1 MFCSMSYDI
10 KQTHFYGRKPSV
22 HIFVDIPSSSND
34 MSSVGE
40 PTLFRGAGAVK
51 KIQGAGNGAV
61 NLFRGSREPEPV
73 KTPKND
79 FQESSGSRAFLEGF
93 GAGFFYIKNG
103 SQEPG
108 LF

>member
-1 MFCSMSYDI
+1 MVENPVY
-10 KQTHFYGRKPSV
+10 SV

-40 PTLFRGAGAVK
+40 PALFRGAGAVK

-73 KTPKND
+73 KTPKNS
-79 FQESSGSRAFLEGF
+79 FQ
-93 GAGFFYIKNG
+93 
-103 SQEPG
+103 G
-108 LF
+108 LFRGIQSRIFT